1 MTPQKTTTK
10 SKIAPVTQRAR
21 RMSPTARRDQIL
33 DSAVDL
39 IVARGLT
46 ACTLENVAKQAGI
59 SKPLI
64 YRYFP
69 KRPDLLKALLERE
82 HSYVRGHGLDSL
94 SMDTDLEQV
103 VSNATQR
110 VLEYLYERGP
120 IMRLIASDRSVAA
133 LHEDRDRDER
143 TVLIEQFTKRCVQ
156 ALGLPVDIALICAVM
171 TVNAP
176 LLSARILKRRN
187 IDADRVADI
196 WTKFAMGGWLALEKE
211 FGSAAQE
218 KAPQKR
224 RKS

>member
-1 MTPQKTTTK
+1 
-10 SKIAPVTQRAR
+10 
-21 RMSPTARRDQIL
+21 
-33 DSAVDL
+33 
-39 IVARGLT
+39 LT

-82 HSYVRGHGLDSL
+82 HNYVRGHGLDAL
-94 SMDTDLEQV
+94 SMDADLEQV

-120 IMRLIASDRSVAA
+120 IMRLVASDRSVAA

-156 ALGLPVDIALICAVM
+156 ALGIPVDVALICAVM

-187 IDADRVADI
+187 VDADRAADV
-196 WTKFAMGGWLALEKE
+196 WTRFAMGGWRALEKE
-211 FGSAAQE
+211 YGKAAV
-218 KAPQKR
+218 PSTSPKR
-224 RKS
+224 AKLKDKPRST

>member
-1 MTPQKTTTK
+1 
-10 SKIAPVTQRAR
+10 
-21 RMSPTARRDQIL
+21 MSPTARRDQIL

-39 IVARGLT
+39 IVAQGLT
-46 ACTLENVAKQAGI
+46 ACSLENVAKQAGI

-82 HSYVRGHGLDSL
+82 RTYVRGHGLDAL
-94 SMDTDLEQV
+94 SMDADLEVV

-133 LHEDRDRDER
+133 LLEDRERDER
-143 TVLIEQFTKRCVQ
+143 TILIEQFTKRCVQ
-156 ALGLPVDIALICAVM
+156 ALGLPMDVALVCAVM

-187 IDADRVADI
+187 IDADRVAEV
-196 WTKFAMGGWLALEKE
+196 WTRFAMGGWRAMEEE
-211 FGSAAQE
+211 FGKSAPDTSA
-218 KAPQKR
+218 QKR
-224 RKS
+224 RKIKEPARGL